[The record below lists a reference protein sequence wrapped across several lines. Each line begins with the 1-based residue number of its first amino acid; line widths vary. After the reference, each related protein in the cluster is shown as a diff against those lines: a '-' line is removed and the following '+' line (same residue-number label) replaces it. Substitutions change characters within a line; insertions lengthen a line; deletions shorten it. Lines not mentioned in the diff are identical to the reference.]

1 MKKVFFGGVLI
12 FILFFNKVLTYG
24 NTFFQKD
31 IDFSQ
36 DVNSLYGEENVPL
49 KVEEEK
55 LIKDYALKYKD
66 KITFLDLGANIDGFK
81 EIGKDRYYQ
90 ITLYSNSVKGND
102 LTGIVDR
109 ILINKKGNVLKGENG
124 EPLSGIEGLITNL
137 NISNNEILQ
146 LENLAR
152 KYEVKLNNKDLEV
165 EVLGEKILNG
175 KIYYNTNIYSK
186 RLKKEG
192 IYEPLEKLYISK
204 AGEVIRNTEVK
215 IRRV

>member
-1 MKKVFFGGVLI
+1 MKKKFFGGVLI
-12 FILFFNKVLTYG
+12 FTLCFNKVLTYG

-36 DVNSLYGEENVPL
+36 DVNVLYHEEKISLRE
-49 KVEEEK
+49 EEEK

-66 KITFLDLGANIDGFK
+66 RITFLDLGANIDGFK

-102 LTGIVDR
+102 LTGVVDR

-137 NISNNEILQ
+137 SISNNEILQ

-165 EVLGEKILNG
+165 DVLEEKTFKG
-175 KIYYNTNIYSK
+175 KIYYNVNIYSK

-204 AGEVIRNTEVK
+204 DGEVIRNTD
-215 IRRV
+215 I

>member
-1 MKKVFFGGVLI
+1 MKKNFFGGVLI
-12 FILFFNKVLTYG
+12 FTLCFNKVLTYG

-36 DVNSLYGEENVPL
+36 DVNLLYYEEKIPL
-49 KVEEEK
+49 KEEEEK

-66 KITFLDLGANIDGFK
+66 RITFLDLGANIDGFK

-90 ITLYSNSVKGND
+90 ITLYSNSVKGNN

-137 NISNNEILQ
+137 SISNNEILQ

-165 EVLGEKILNG
+165 DVLGEKTFNG
-175 KIYYNTNIYSK
+175 KIYYNVNIYSK

-192 IYEPLEKLYISK
+192 INEPLEKLYVNK
-204 AGEVIRNTEVK
+204 AGEVIRNIDV
-215 IRRV
+215 